1 TILRDRLRQA
11 DRPQALLEGVARGL
25 QGGETAVT
33 TLDGSTRIENGVAET
48 TDTRMETA
56 AGGVGAVGAVDL
68 AARLID
74 MLVTVEPDVDPP
86 VPPLALRLT
95 GSLDQPTRSLD
106 LSALQ
111 RHLAERLGGDAAT
124 EALKNAVPR
133 PPGGLP
139 GALEAP
145 ARDMLRNL
153 LR

>member
-1 TILRDRLRQA
+1 
-11 DRPQALLEGVARGL
+11 
-25 QGGETAVT
+25 
-33 TLDGSTRIENGVAET
+33 
-48 TDTRMETA
+48 
-56 AGGVGAVGAVDL
+56 VGAVGAVDL